1 MTREELASGFE
12 SSDAQN
18 YILELATGYGKTK
31 LALEKADQWN
41 NPSATILIV
50 IPRLVLIKEW
60 KKEIKKWKK
69 EHLLSNITFVTYVS
83 FPKIARKAWTVII
96 FDEAHHL
103 SERCREFLDV
113 VEVQHTLFLSAT
125 LKKEHKQFII
135 PKYKPEIIKIDIRD
149 AIKDEVLPDP
159 KVILIKLKLDNKI
172 VNRVIE
178 KNVNKKNNN
187 IPIKT
192 IGYVERRKFKSYKGP
207 LHILCTQQQYYDDAS
222 NLIEWYK
229 QKGMHS
235 VVMKNMWL
243 HKSGER
249 LKWLAAQK
257 ELIVKGLMKS
267 LKSYRA
273 IVFCPSIEDSMKIGC
288 HCINTKV
295 GTASLELFND
305 KKIKH
310 IAAVG
315 MLDEGANLV
324 DCKIGVFQMIN
335 SSDRLNIQRVGRI
348 LRHKSP
354 VLVFPYFVD
363 TREEEIVKDV
373 TSGYNPELVTELDCT
388 SAPSLIVNVI
398 ELRKYL

>member
-1 MTREELASGFE
+1 MTREELASNFG
-12 SSDAQN
+12 SSDARN

-69 EHLLSNITFVTYVS
+69 EHLLSHITFVTYVS
-83 FPKIARKAWTVII
+83 FPKIARRAWTVII

-113 VEVQHTLFLSAT
+113 IEVQHTLFLSAT
-125 LKKEHKQFII
+125 LKKEHKQFIT
-135 PKYKPEIIKIDIRD
+135 PRYKPEIIKVDIRD
-149 AIKDEVLPDP
+149 AIKDDVLPDP
-159 KVILIKLKLDNKI
+159 KVILIKLKLDNRV

-178 KNVNKKNNN
+178 KNINKKNSNV
-187 IPIKT
+187 PVKT
-192 IGYVERRKFKSYKGP
+192 IGYIEKRKYRSYKGP

-222 NLIEWYK
+222 SLIEWYK

-235 VVMKNMWL
+235 AVMKNMWL

-257 ELIVKGLMKS
+257 KLIVNGFMKS
-267 LKSYRA
+267 LCSYRT
-273 IVFCPSIEDSMKIGC
+273 IVFCPSIEDSMQIGC
-288 HCINTKV
+288 QSINTKV
-295 GTASLELFND
+295 GTANLELFNE
-305 KKIKH
+305 KRIKH

-324 DCKIGVFQMIN
+324 DCKIGIFQMIN

-354 VLVFPYFVD
+354 VLIFPYFVN

-373 TSGYNPELVTELDCT
+373 TSGYNPELITEVDCT
-388 SAPSLIVNVI
+388 NAANLIVNAV
-398 ELRKYL
+398 ELKKYI

>member
-1 MTREELASGFE
+1 MTREELALE
-12 SSDAQN
+12 LPKSDAQN

-41 NPSATILIV
+41 TQTATILIV

-60 KKEIKKWKK
+60 KKEMKKWHK

-83 FPKIARKAWTVII
+83 FPKIARRAWTVII

-113 VEVQHTLFLSAT
+113 IEVKHTMFLSAT
-125 LKKEHKQFII
+125 LKKEHKQFIT
-135 PKYKPEIIKIDIRD
+135 PRFKPEVIKIDIKD

-159 KVILIKLKLDNKI
+159 KVILIKLKLDNRV
-172 VNRVIE
+172 VNRVIQ
-178 KNVNKKNNN
+178 KNINKKNNN
-187 IPIKT
+187 VPVKT
-192 IGYVERRKFKSYKGP
+192 IGYIEKRKYRSYKGP

-235 VVMKNMWL
+235 AVMKNMWL

-257 ELIVKGLMKS
+257 ELIVKGFMKGLS
-267 LKSYRA
+267 SYRT
-273 IVFCPSIEDSMKIGC
+273 IVFCPSIEDSMKVGC
-288 HCINTKV
+288 HSINTKV
-295 GTASLELFND
+295 GTANLDLFND

-354 VLVFPYFVD
+354 VLIFPYFVE
-363 TREEEIVKDV
+363 TREEEIVKEV
-373 TSGYNPELVTELDCT
+373 TSGYNPELITELDCT
-388 SAPSLIVNVI
+388 DVASLIVNAV
-398 ELRKYL
+398 ELKNYI